1 MGENTDGMMTR
12 RAALLR
18 AAYVLGGAVSASTV
32 AGVLAGCDAGG
43 GTAAGGAAA
52 APGSSRLL
60 TAEQDEM
67 ILSIGEYLIPT
78 TDTPGARAAR
88 VNEYIDAM
96 LADFYP
102 EDQRDRFLA
111 GLERVDGYA
120 RRRYG
125 ARFVDLSDEQQ
136 VELAA
141 ALHDAAFPAPAGE
154 QDPPAAEPGEGEEGS
169 PAVPADPRD
178 EWDAADVGRNSF
190 MRTLKELVVVGYYT
204 SEVGATQELT
214 LNPMGVWR
222 ADIPYSEVGRAWA

>member
-1 MGENTDGMMTR
+1 MGENTNGMMTR

-18 AAYVLGGAVSASTV
+18 TAYVLGGAVSAATV

-52 APGSSRLL
+52 PGASRVLS
-60 TAEQDEM
+60 AEQDEM

-96 LADFYP
+96 LADYYP
-102 EDQRDRFLA
+102 DDQRDQFLA
-111 GLERVDGYA
+111 GLDRVDDYA

-141 ALHDAAFPAPAGE
+141 ALHDAAFPAPARE
-154 QDPPAAEPGEGEEGS
+154 QAPPASEPGEGEEVA
-169 PAVPADPRD
+169 PAVPADPMD
-178 EWDAADVGRNSF
+178 EWDPADVGRSSF

-204 SEVGATQELT
+204 SEIGATQELT

>member
-18 AAYVLGGAVSASTV
+18 AAYVLGGAISASTV

-43 GTAAGGAAA
+43 GTAGGTAT
-52 APGSSRLL
+52 APGASRVLS
-60 TAEQDEM
+60 AEQNEM
-67 ILSIGEYLIPT
+67 ILTIGEYLIPA

-88 VNEYIDAM
+88 VDQYIDAM
-96 LADFYP
+96 LADYYP
-102 EDQRDRFLA
+102 EDQRDSFLA
-111 GLERVDGYA
+111 GLDRVDDYA

-125 ARFVDLSDEQQ
+125 ARFVDLGEEQQ

-141 ALHDAAFPAPAGE
+141 ALHDAAFPAPARE
-154 QDPPAAEPGEGEEGS
+154 QDPSAPGEGEESS
-169 PAVPADPRD
+169 PAVPADPMD
-178 EWDAADVGRNSF
+178 QWDPADVGRGSF

-204 SEVGATQELT
+204 SEIGATQELT

>member
-43 GTAAGGAAA
+43 GAAGGGAATA
-52 APGSSRLL
+52 SGASRVLS
-60 TAEQDEM
+60 AEQDEM

-96 LADFYP
+96 LADYYP
-102 EDQRDRFLA
+102 DDERDRFLA
-111 GLERVDGYA
+111 GLDRVDDYA

-125 ARFVDLSDEQQ
+125 ARFVDLDEEQQ

-141 ALHDAAFPAPAGE
+141 ALHDAAFPAPARE
-154 QDPPAAEPGEGEEGS
+154 QDPPAPGEGEEVS
-169 PAVPADPRD
+169 PTVPADPMD
-178 EWDAADVGRNSF
+178 EWDPADVGRGSF

-204 SEVGATQELT
+204 SEIGATQELT